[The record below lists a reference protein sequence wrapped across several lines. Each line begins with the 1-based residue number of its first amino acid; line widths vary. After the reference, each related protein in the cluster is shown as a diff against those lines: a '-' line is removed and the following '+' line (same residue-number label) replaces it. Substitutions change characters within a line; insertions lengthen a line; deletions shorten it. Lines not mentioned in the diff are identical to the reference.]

1 MTPFG
6 ERLAARVQERG
17 SQVVLG
23 LDPDPARLWPVG
35 AEAAP
40 ADGTPAERA
49 AAAVAA
55 HCAALIDAA
64 GPACVAVK
72 PQLACFERLG
82 APGWAALQATVARAR
97 EAGLLVIA
105 DGKRGDV
112 PVTAAAYGQALVGST
127 PTPWGDA
134 PGLGADAFTANP
146 LLGRD
151 ALEPLVQAARDAGA
165 GVFVLVRT
173 SNPGAADVED
183 LPVDGAPLWERLAAL
198 VHDLG
203 GTGDGLADVGAVVGA
218 TAPEH
223 VARMRELMPRAPFLL
238 PGVGAQGGRVED
250 LAPAFAPG
258 PGGGL
263 VTASRSIATAG
274 ERAGGDPAAAARSEA
289 QRLRDAARDL
299 AAGAG

>member
-1 MTPFG
+1 
-6 ERLAARVQERG
+6 
-17 SQVVLG
+17 VLG
-23 LDPDPARLWPVG
+23 LDPDPARLWPV
-35 AEAAP
+35 AVEAVP
-40 ADGTPAERA
+40 ADGTAAERA
-49 AAAVAA
+49 GAAVAA

-82 APGWAALQATVARAR
+82 APGWAALQATVARAHQ
-97 EAGLLVIA
+97 AGLLVIA

-127 PTPWGDA
+127 PTPWGEA

-151 ALEPLVQAARDAGA
+151 ALEPLLQAARDNGA

-183 LPVDGAPLWERLAAL
+183 LPVEGAPLWERLAVL
-198 VHDLG
+198 VNELG

-218 TAPEH
+218 TAPAH

-250 LAPAFAPG
+250 LGPAFAPG

-274 ERAGGDPAAAARSEA
+274 ELSGGDSAVAARAEA